1 MGAYMSGN
9 PILTQDV
16 STAVNTSPQV
26 QVFEGGRFLLAQGL
40 KGDLAKLEQVAQNFE
55 NDPLTLSL
63 LSTYLRRWYAGR
75 LNGLESIPILF
86 DQRPTGR
93 ALRRLLAAF
102 EMKLAGASDMTLLY
116 LLSLSDRP
124 VPQLP
129 MKLIFRSTFVERWLS
144 RRDDYV
150 RFLAPLGRLNEDHWH
165 WVIENLR
172 RLNLLEQPIAGH
184 HDLLLV
190 PERIRLYLR
199 EELRLKNPVAY
210 KQGSADMDKLFRENI
225 VPLAL
230 PEPEIIQ
237 EKPKPILWEM
247 NELDAAQ
254 QQVLA
259 LRCSLASLR
268 QHSNDLHQH
277 LLNMRTAQ
285 LISATQEN
293 NPTLA

>member
-1 MGAYMSGN
+1 MSGN
-9 PILTQDV
+9 PILFEDASDLT
-16 STAVNTSPQV
+16 NNLPQA
-26 QVFEGGRFLLAQGL
+26 QAFEGGRFLLEQGV
-40 KGDLAKLEQVAQNFE
+40 KGDLAKLEQVAQNFD
-55 NDPLTLSL
+55 NDPLTLRL

-102 EMKLAGASDMTLLY
+102 EMKLAGASDITLLY

-124 VPQLP
+124 VPQQP
-129 MKLIFRSTFVERWLS
+129 MKFIFRSTFVERWLS

-165 WVIENLR
+165 WVLENLR
-172 RLNLLEQPIAGH
+172 RLNLLEPPIEGH
-184 HDLLLV
+184 QDLLLV

-199 EELRLKNPVAY
+199 EELRIKNPVAY
-210 KQGSADMDKLFRENI
+210 KQGRLDMDKLFRENI
-225 VPLAL
+225 VPLAIL
-230 PEPEIIQ
+230 EPEVVE
-237 EKPKPILWEM
+237 EKPKPVLWEM
-247 NELDAAQ
+247 NELDSAQ

-268 QHSNDLHQH
+268 QHSHDLNQH
-277 LLNMRTAQ
+277 LLSMRTAN
-285 LISATQEN
+285 LMTATQEN
-293 NPTLA
+293 NPISA

>member
-1 MGAYMSGN
+1 MSGN
-9 PILTQDV
+9 VILTEDTINIE
-16 STAVNTSPQV
+16 TATTPTFS
-26 QVFEGGRFLLAQGL
+26 GGRFLLDQGV
-40 KGDLAKLEQVAQNFE
+40 KGDLAKLEQVAQSFD

-63 LSTYLRRWYAGR
+63 LSAYLKRWYAGR
-75 LNGLESIPILF
+75 LNGLESIPVLF

-93 ALRRLLAAF
+93 ALRRVLAAF

-116 LLSLSDRP
+116 LLSLSDQP

-129 MKLIFRSTFVERWLS
+129 MKLMFRSTFVERWLS
-144 RRDDYV
+144 RRDDYI

-172 RLNLLEQPIAGH
+172 RLNLLAPPIPSH

-190 PERIRLYLR
+190 PERIRVHLR
-199 EELRLKNPVAY
+199 EELRLKNPLAY
-210 KQGSADMDKLFRENI
+210 KQGCADMDKLFRETVI
-225 VPLAL
+225 QLYP
-230 PEPEIIQ
+230 PEPPKV
-237 EKPKPILWEM
+237 EKPKPVLWEA
-247 NELDAAQ
+247 NELDSAQ

-277 LLNMRTAQ
+277 LLSMRAPN
-285 LISATQEN
+285 LMSATQEN
-293 NPTLA
+293 NN

>member
-1 MGAYMSGN
+1 MSGN
-9 PILTQDV
+9 PILDEDASSCT
-16 STAVNTSPQV
+16 TTLPQA
-26 QVFEGGRFLLAQGL
+26 QVFEGGRFLLEQGV
-40 KGDLAKLEQVAQNFE
+40 KGDLAKLEQVAQNFD
-55 NDPLTLSL
+55 NDPLTLRL

-93 ALRRLLAAF
+93 ALRRLLTAF

-116 LLSLSDRP
+116 LLSLSDQP

-165 WVIENLR
+165 WVVENLR
-172 RLNLLEQPIAGH
+172 RLNLLEQPIPGH

-210 KQGSADMDKLFRENI
+210 KQGCTDLEKLFRENI
-225 VPLAL
+225 VPLST
-230 PEPEIIQ
+230 PEPTVTV
-237 EKPKPILWEM
+237 EKPKPVLWEM
-247 NELDAAQ
+247 TELDAAQ

-268 QHSNDLHQH
+268 QHSHDLHQY
-277 LLNMRTAQ
+277 LLSMRTAN
-285 LISATQEN
+285 LMAATQEN
-293 NPTLA
+293 NPTPA

>member
-1 MGAYMSGN
+1 MSGN
-9 PILTQDV
+9 PILDKDV
-16 STAVNTSPQV
+16 NNLSTPLPQA
-26 QVFEGGRFLLAQGL
+26 QVFEGGRFLLEQGI
-40 KGDLAKLEQVAQNFE
+40 KGDLAKLEQVAQNFD
-55 NDPLTLSL
+55 NDPLTLRL

-102 EMKLAGASDMTLLY
+102 EMKLAGASDMSLLY
-116 LLSLSDRP
+116 LVSLSDQP

-165 WVIENLR
+165 WVVENLR

-210 KQGSADMDKLFRENI
+210 KQGCIDLEKLFRENI
-225 VPLAL
+225 VPLVTLEAVV
-230 PEPEIIQ
+230 E

-247 NELDAAQ
+247 NELDVAQ

-259 LRCSLASLR
+259 LRCSLAALR
-268 QHSNDLHQH
+268 QHSHEVHQH
-277 LLNMRTAQ
+277 LLSMHTVN
-285 LISATQEN
+285 LITATQEN

>member
-1 MGAYMSGN
+1 MSGN
-9 PILTQDV
+9 PILTEDSS
-16 STAVNTSPQV
+16 STINTLPQV
-26 QVFEGGRFLLAQGL
+26 QVFEGGRFLLEQGV
-40 KGDLAKLEQVAQNFE
+40 KGDLAKLEQVAYNFE
-55 NDPLTLSL
+55 NDPLTLRL

-75 LNGLESIPILF
+75 LNGIESIPILF
-86 DQRPTGR
+86 DQRPNGR

-102 EMKLAGASDMTLLY
+102 EVKLAGASDMTLLY
-116 LLSLSDRP
+116 LLSLSDHP

-129 MKLIFRSTFVERWLS
+129 MKFIFRSTFVERWLS

-172 RLNLLEQPIAGH
+172 RLNLLEPPIAGH

-225 VPLAL
+225 LPLYT
-230 PEPEIIQ
+230 PEPEIVE
-237 EKPKPILWEM
+237 EKPQPVLWEM
-247 NELDAAQ
+247 SELDSAQ

-268 QHSNDLHQH
+268 QHSHDLHQH
-277 LLNMRTAQ
+277 LLSIRTAN
-285 LISATQEN
+285 LVVATQEN
-293 NPTLA
+293 NPAPA